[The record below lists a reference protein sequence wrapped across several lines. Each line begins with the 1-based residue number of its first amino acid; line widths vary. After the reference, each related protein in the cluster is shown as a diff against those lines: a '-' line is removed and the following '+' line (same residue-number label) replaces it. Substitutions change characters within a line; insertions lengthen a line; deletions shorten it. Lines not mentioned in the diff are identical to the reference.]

1 MPKAVD
7 EIYCHSC
14 GKTIKKDAEICI
26 SCGVRNKQTEN
37 YNKLIVFL
45 LCLLFGYLGVHR
57 FYVDK
62 IGTGLLY
69 LFTFGFLYV
78 GALIDLIRIATNKFE
93 CK

>member
-1 MPKAVD
+1 
-7 EIYCHSC
+7 
-14 GKTIKKDAEICI
+14 
-26 SCGVRNKQTEN
+26 CGVRNKQTEN

-57 FYVDK
+57 FYVGK

-78 GALIDLIRIATNKFE
+78 GVLIDLIRITTNKFK
-93 CK
+93 CN